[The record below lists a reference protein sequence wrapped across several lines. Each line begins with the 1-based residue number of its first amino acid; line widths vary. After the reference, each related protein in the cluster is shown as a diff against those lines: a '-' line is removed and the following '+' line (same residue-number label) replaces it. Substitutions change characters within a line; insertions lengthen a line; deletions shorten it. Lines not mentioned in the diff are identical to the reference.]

1 MKEVDYTE
9 LFKLLEDIVTE
20 YKDYSFSKRQKNN
33 ELALLIYSNMTNIK
47 DLSDIDKTID
57 NINYIMG
64 NSISDECILYI
75 AKFLNSNYKL
85 LYNIKNQ

>member
-1 MKEVDYTE
+1 MKEVEYNE

-47 DLSDIDKTID
+47 DLSDINKTID
-57 NINYIMG
+57 NIKYMMG
-64 NSISDECILYI
+64 NSISDECILDI